1 MARLPGEIDISVVMP
16 VVYKILSLEN
26 DDLEVLMVPMSRV
39 PRHIG
44 AVEARR
50 RSGAPHRAA
59 QLHFPY

>member
-1 MARLPGEIDISVVMP
+1 MP
-16 VVYKILSLEN
+16 AWIIAGRRM
-26 DDLEVLMVPMSRV
+26 EVSSSTMEVNSSNMSRV